1 MKKLIITV
9 VICSLLAFPSCKAK
23 SIVSTTGSTPPSVQ
37 DLQTQIDDLSTQIN
51 AYSSLISKLQ
61 ARLNVLETPP
71 TSTIITTPVVDELDS
86 SIMDDMTVSI
96 DKLTT
101 QVHILQENVMIL
113 QDNMKGNATNIGTT
127 SMTVNGLDVT
137 FIANGIDVGTTG
149 STTPGTAQFA
159 IKITNLTNSVVS
171 NLDVTG
177 TITSLGNISVNMAAN
192 YPQLTDAAALCAMA
206 YSNTASSTIN
216 FEAYGNKGSLSIP
229 VGGSITI
236 RPKISIMAA
245 APYKLPATSF
255 IIALKTIT
263 YDVGTPK

>member
-1 MKKLIITV
+1 MKKLFIAIIVCT
-9 VICSLLAFPSCKAK
+9 ILILLSLKAK
-23 SIVSTTGSTPPSVQ
+23 PASTTTGTVSTSNQ
-37 DLQTQIDDLSTQIN
+37 ELQTQIDDLSSQVN
-51 AYSSLISKLQ
+51 AFNSLISKLQ

-177 TITSLGNISVNMAAN
+177 TITSLGNISVNMATN

-216 FEAYGNKGSLSIP
+216 FEAYGSKGSLSIP